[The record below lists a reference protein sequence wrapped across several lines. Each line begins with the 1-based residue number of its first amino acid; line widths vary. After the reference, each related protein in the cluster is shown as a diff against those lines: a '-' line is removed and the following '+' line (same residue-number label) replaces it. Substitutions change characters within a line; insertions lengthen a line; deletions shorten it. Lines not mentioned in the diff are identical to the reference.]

1 MKLQWLL
8 YDMIL
13 VVVVVII
20 ITIIILTILIVG
32 TVGCKNGYIVHGIM
46 TTTGISISTGGN
58 E

>member
-13 VVVVVII
+13 VVII
-20 ITIIILTILIVG
+20 IAIIILTILIVG

-46 TTTGISISTGGN
+46 TTTGISISISTGGN

>member
-20 ITIIILTILIVG
+20 AIIILTILIVG

-46 TTTGISISTGGN
+46 TTTGTSIRIGGN